1 MSGPENCTATTPCK
15 SKKEMPLKGRWGR
28 ESPIDSWFM
37 QNAAQ
42 KNDNDKVLVTEV
54 TQAQAHS
61 EPPGRRRPGPLLR
74 AAMLLRQSSDESK
87 EAAPVHTPSPIAKPR
102 IQNKRLHDRMK
113 MDEQLQVE
121 AAKKRCFTW
130 GTRNFNFP
138 ADTDAAM
145 KDMDTDSDSDWFAP
159 EQKKKG
165 VDLAG
170 RMR

>member
-1 MSGPENCTATTPCK
+1 
-15 SKKEMPLKGRWGR
+15 
-28 ESPIDSWFM
+28 M

-42 KNDNDKVLVTEV
+42 NAEKNDNDKVLVTEV

-87 EAAPVHTPSPIAKPR
+87 VEAAPVHTPSPIAKPR

-113 MDEQLQVE
+113 MDKQLQVE

-170 RMR
+170 RMHL